1 MDTPA
6 CYAHLP
12 KPVMPSVPPQKLL
25 LGQKALVTGASS
37 GIGRAI
43 AIALGEAGA
52 DVVIN
57 YVAGE
62 DKAQALAEEI
72 RATGVRALAL
82 RADVSDETQV
92 AGDVPLDGRSSS
104 APSTSWST
112 MPACSRTHHFTS

>member
-1 MDTPA
+1 MDSPT

-12 KPVMPSVPPQKLL
+12 TPVMPRVPPQKLL

-43 AIALGEAGA
+43 ALSLGDAGA

-57 YVAGE
+57 YVSGE

-72 RATGVRALAL
+72 RARGSKGIAV

-92 AGDVPLDGRSSS
+92 QVMFRRMLDEFGTIDILVNN
-104 APSTSWST
+104 A
-112 MPACSRTHHFTS
+112 